1 MVNKRLKSQ
10 EQNTE
15 IYGTTTY
22 SRDTGK
28 GPAVTRIF
36 SLVIGGLLLSSS
48 LLGGLLGGPIA
59 YANQVSPSPAI
70 AASATTITESDD
82 AYLLNL
88 SRAVQV
94 LNEQGWSLQ
103 RLEVIANSLTAIE
116 QRLSGS
122 TEYNYMDKLRT
133 VILDTEKAIVIHG
146 GDGLSTLRGEENTIN
161 GQIQRIKQKIGLTT
175 TVSTVKLAAVNQ
187 NTAQSEITTAKAAIA
202 SNEIIVMLD
211 GVKQSYSVAPVMSGG
226 TVLVP
231 MRGIFEAMGC
241 KINFDAVGQVIT
253 AKKGDTFI
261 TLALGDSY
269 GYVNFAKIRLAV
281 KAQTIKNT
289 TMVPLRFV
297 AEALGANVSYDKSS
311 NTVTIDSQK
320 DVQKVIGGIAVKYG
334 DHTYGSQ
341 NSDEYNK
348 VMAIAQAAVS
358 KFEQYEMPKEYAEYI
373 DGVRWSGDKADRSE
387 RNVQLYF
394 AEADIGELVK
404 AGVSKEKIEHVYKTM
419 LLAWDLAE
427 GKSNPGDG
435 SPKSAYDN
443 LVRGVSD
450 CDSDAQ
456 VLSLVFDFMGY
467 NTIILAGNSHADMY
481 VQVGDIWC
489 KTVAGTFTKTG
500 LQDVRPSDA
509 RVVAQP
515 TFGEKIVLNKQ
526 K

>member
-28 GPAVTRIF
+28 GQAVTRIF

-48 LLGGLLGGPIA
+48 LLGGLLGCPIA

-88 SRAVQV
+88 RRAVQV

-116 QRLSGS
+116 QRLSGN

-211 GVKQSYSVAPVMSGG
+211 GVKQSYSVARSCNVW
-226 TVLVP
+226 
-231 MRGIFEAMGC
+231 R
-241 KINFDAVGQVIT
+241 
-253 AKKGDTFI
+253 
-261 TLALGDSY
+261 DS
-269 GYVNFAKIRLAV
+269 
-281 KAQTIKNT
+281 
-289 TMVPLRFV
+289 
-297 AEALGANVSYDKSS
+297 
-311 NTVTIDSQK
+311 
-320 DVQKVIGGIAVKYG
+320 IGPNAR
-334 DHTYGSQ
+334 
-341 NSDEYNK
+341 
-348 VMAIAQAAVS
+348 
-358 KFEQYEMPKEYAEYI
+358 YI
-373 DGVRWSGDKADRSE
+373 
-387 RNVQLYF
+387 
-394 AEADIGELVK
+394 
-404 AGVSKEKIEHVYKTM
+404 
-419 LLAWDLAE
+419 
-427 GKSNPGDG
+427 
-435 SPKSAYDN
+435 
-443 LVRGVSD
+443 
-450 CDSDAQ
+450 
-456 VLSLVFDFMGY
+456 
-467 NTIILAGNSHADMY
+467 
-481 VQVGDIWC
+481 
-489 KTVAGTFTKTG
+489 
-500 LQDVRPSDA
+500 
-509 RVVAQP
+509 
-515 TFGEKIVLNKQ
+515 
-526 K
+526 

>member
-1 MVNKRLKSQ
+1 
-10 EQNTE
+10 
-15 IYGTTTY
+15 
-22 SRDTGK
+22 
-28 GPAVTRIF
+28 
-36 SLVIGGLLLSSS
+36 
-48 LLGGLLGGPIA
+48 
-59 YANQVSPSPAI
+59 
-70 AASATTITESDD
+70 
-82 AYLLNL
+82 
-88 SRAVQV
+88 
-94 LNEQGWSLQ
+94 
-103 RLEVIANSLTAIE
+103 
-116 QRLSGS
+116 
-122 TEYNYMDKLRT
+122 
-133 VILDTEKAIVIHG
+133 
-146 GDGLSTLRGEENTIN
+146 
-161 GQIQRIKQKIGLTT
+161 
-175 TVSTVKLAAVNQ
+175 
-187 NTAQSEITTAKAAIA
+187 
-202 SNEIIVMLD
+202 
-211 GVKQSYSVAPVMSGG
+211 
-226 TVLVP
+226 

-241 KINFDAVGQVIT
+241 KINFDAAGQVIT
-253 AKKGDTFI
+253 AAKWDTFI

-297 AEALGANVSYDKSS
+297 AEALGANVNYDKSS

-320 DVQKVIGGIAVKYG
+320 DVQKVIGGITVKYG

-348 VMAIAQAAVS
+348 IMAIAQAAVS

-404 AGVSKEKIEHVYKTM
+404 SGVSKEKIEHVYKTM

-456 VLSLVFDFMGY
+456 VLSLVFDIMGY

-515 TFGEKIVLNKQ
+515 TFGEKI
-526 K
+526 